1 MMAKIGHD
9 EAPRDNVLILF
20 DILIT
25 KFATAKKQPRNC
37 VLSPFSWNLV
47 NMEISGSKKRKLSC
61 IEEDEEKQEEEE
73 AKIETF
79 FALVRSMRETRD
91 RWKNKMSSENV
102 KEENRVVSVWK
113 PMFQLED
120 FMEDQDADQCRN
132 RKQNR
137 NLTLDGASTSNDI
150 NCANNKEDDG
160 EKGIDLKLS
169 L

>member
-1 MMAKIGHD
+1 
-9 EAPRDNVLILF
+9 
-20 DILIT
+20 
-25 KFATAKKQPRNC
+25 
-37 VLSPFSWNLV
+37 
-47 NMEISGSKKRKLSC
+47 MEISGSKKRKLSC

-132 RKQNR
+132 R

-150 NCANNKEDDG
+150 NCANNKEDDE

>member
-1 MMAKIGHD
+1 
-9 EAPRDNVLILF
+9 
-20 DILIT
+20 
-25 KFATAKKQPRNC
+25 
-37 VLSPFSWNLV
+37 
-47 NMEISGSKKRKLSC
+47 MEISGTKKRKLTC
-61 IEEDEEKQEEEE
+61 IEEEDDEQKQEEEE

-91 RWKNKMSSENV
+91 RWNKNKMSENV

-120 FMEDQDADQCRN
+120 FMEDQDADDQCRN

-137 NLTLDGASTSNDI
+137 NPTLDGGSTSNDI
-150 NCANNKEDDG
+150 NCANNKEDDA

>member
-1 MMAKIGHD
+1 MAKIGHD
-9 EAPRDNVLILF
+9 EATRDNVLILF
-20 DILIT
+20 DYT
-25 KFATAKKQPRNC
+25 KFERAKKQPRNC

-47 NMEISGSKKRKLSC
+47 NMEISGSKKRKLTC
-61 IEEDEEKQEEEE
+61 IEEDEEE

-91 RWKNKMSSENV
+91 RWNKNKMSENV

-120 FMEDQDADQCRN
+120 FMEDQDADDQCRK

-137 NLTLDGASTSNDI
+137 NPTLDGGSTSNDI
-150 NCANNKEDDG
+150 NCANNKEDDA

>member
-1 MMAKIGHD
+1 MMKRH
-9 EAPRDNVLILF
+9 ETVSLYY
-20 DILIT
+20 LIT

-37 VLSPFSWNLV
+37 VLSPFSWNLA
-47 NMEISGSKKRKLSC
+47 NMEISGSKKRKLTC
-61 IEEDEEKQEEEE
+61 IEEDEEEE

-120 FMEDQDADQCRN
+120 FMEDRDVNKCRN
-132 RKQNR
+132 RKQNQ
-137 NLTLDGASTSNDI
+137 NPTLDGASTSNDV
-150 NCANNKEDDG
+150 NCANNKEDDE

>member
-1 MMAKIGHD
+1 MMIMAKIGHD
-9 EAPRDNVLILF
+9 EATRDNVLILF
-20 DILIT
+20 DYT
-25 KFATAKKQPRNC
+25 KFERAKKQPRNC

-47 NMEISGSKKRKLSC
+47 NMEISGSKKRKLTC
-61 IEEDEEKQEEEE
+61 IEEDEEE

-91 RWKNKMSSENV
+91 RWNKNKMSENV

-120 FMEDQDADQCRN
+120 FMEDQDADDQCRK

-137 NLTLDGASTSNDI
+137 NPTLDGGSTSNDI
-150 NCANNKEDDG
+150 NCANNKEDDA

>member
-1 MMAKIGHD
+1 MIMAKIGHD
-9 EAPRDNVLILF
+9 EATRDNVLILF
-20 DILIT
+20 DYT
-25 KFATAKKQPRNC
+25 KFERAKKQPRNC

-47 NMEISGSKKRKLSC
+47 NMEISGSKKRKLTC
-61 IEEDEEKQEEEE
+61 IEEDEEE

-91 RWKNKMSSENV
+91 RWNKNKMSENV

-120 FMEDQDADQCRN
+120 FMEDQDADDQCRK

-137 NLTLDGASTSNDI
+137 NPTLDGGSTSNDI
-150 NCANNKEDDG
+150 NCANNKEDDA